1 MFLDIRIANVFYNQ
15 AQAKNLNFNDYIL
28 HINQMYLIIFH
39 PNRLV

>member
-28 HINQMYLIIFH
+28 QYQSNVLNYL
-39 PNRLV
+39 PP